1 MCEVGLFV
9 CQLASQAISLPV
21 YGNMHVPSSHTLL
34 RGKVWAFGRHCR
46 MENWHLWLCAFQ
58 TNPFC
63 LYLLTSIPKRQLE
76 GLALVT
82 HATVDGRAV
91 LVYVIILLGA
101 KIIQAM
107 LHIVT
112 MQRLADAF
120 HKYHGR
126 LQAFSIKAILY
137 DA

>member
-1 MCEVGLFV
+1 MGVW
-9 CQLASQAISLPV
+9 Q
-21 YGNMHVPSSHTLL
+21 TLSD
-34 RGKVWAFGRHCR
+34 G
-46 MENWHLWLCAFQ
+46 AFQ

-63 LYLLTSIPKRQLE
+63 LYLLTSIPKRQSE
-76 GLALVT
+76 GLAFVT
-82 HATVDGRAV
+82 HATVDGGAV

-137 DA
+137 NAYRVYVTSSFSPIPAFCFFESHTENTLQ